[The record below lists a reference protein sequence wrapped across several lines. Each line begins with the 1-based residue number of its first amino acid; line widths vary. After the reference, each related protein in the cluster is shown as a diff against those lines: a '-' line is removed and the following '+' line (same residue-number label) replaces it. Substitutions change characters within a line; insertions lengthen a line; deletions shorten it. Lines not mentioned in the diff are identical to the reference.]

1 MDHNVPGPT
10 PVEDPQPKT
19 SAHTI
24 GVTTSSPPPKPRLP
38 VWVLPAVM
46 AVAALVVGLLAGGI
60 VGFTSADPTASD
72 EFKAVAAS
80 LTAAQS
86 QISVSQQDAQAA
98 QVSARSAVSSVAQ
111 QSASLAAASASQAAD
126 LAARESSVAARES
139 AVGAVEQSIA
149 ANSVG
154 PGTWTVGVDI
164 QPGTYRTAQ
173 EVGSDC
179 YWEITRSGTNGSD
192 IVENDLPAGGRP
204 TVTLREGQD
213 FSSERCGTWVKQ

>member
-1 MDHNVPGPT
+1 MVPRGDTKMDHNVPGPT

-98 QVSARSAVSSVAQ
+98 QVSARSAVSSVA
-111 QSASLAAASASQAAD
+111 
-126 LAARESSVAARES
+126 
-139 AVGAVEQSIA
+139 
-149 ANSVG
+149 
-154 PGTWTVGVDI
+154 
-164 QPGTYRTAQ
+164 
-173 EVGSDC
+173 
-179 YWEITRSGTNGSD
+179 
-192 IVENDLPAGGRP
+192 
-204 TVTLREGQD
+204 
-213 FSSERCGTWVKQ
+213 